1 MSRLIKAALLLLVI
15 FSIAFGIILFRPSLV
30 LSTLVRSNAAEL
42 GFEISSMLANRLG
55 PNSTELAELVLL
67 SDEQEIRMQGIR
79 AEYSLSQL
87 LAGRMQTIHIEHIE
101 LRWTTA
107 SEAITEEESTTLAS
121 LLEAFDAVPVE
132 TLILPELRLLA
143 SNEDY
148 EIALGLQSPPLH
160 IEGRAKLRAV
170 PDTVIEFDIRR
181 SSPTDL
187 EVVSNVLLA
196 GELAADA
203 NIALKARDTDTR
215 VAFTST
221 LPVQSFRD
229 QLAQYLPA
237 DTVIL
242 NGRLS
247 LQGNFEVRQIF
258 EDPSFANISIRLD
271 SPNSQLLVNQESQL
285 GSADMQLQ
293 LPLDI
298 MGSIA
303 DLSGEFQFE
312 LSPLVGIG
320 NWSLEDAHINA
331 QTKFDNTALQ
341 CTSPSSCN
349 MQSDWQ
355 SDLLSWRYDA
365 YSGEELSL
373 SAALRFNYSNEEMR
387 VAADLVQIAIPAINS
402 STDSTGLSI
411 SSNLQLNEVELRVG
425 DFISG
430 GFNFSSSE
438 LKLGNSYADVIS
450 PAYAGK
456 VQLEQDILTGI
467 LELDVNQS
475 LRLGVGL
482 QHFFLRD
489 TGDAML
495 QIAAHDFSDAAPLS
509 SLFSLQDFD
518 ADIVAGAVEGLAN
531 ISWSKQVDESWRFGG
546 PIALKLDGLSGYYQD
561 YFFVDLSTDL
571 FAEATTPL
579 GMKITNPARASLK
592 RLDVGLPLEDI
603 SWQYRFDSLTGE
615 LQIDDFTTAV
625 LGGSLSIAA
634 MQYDPNETRQQVDIV
649 LADLNVESIVGLADY
664 PGVYADGL
672 VSGYLPFIV
681 AGDHITIEKGLVGAL
696 NPGGNI
702 RYTPTSSQPSSNQ
715 SLQLVNQAL
724 SNYQYQTMNT
734 EVFYGDDGEL
744 LLALQLRG
752 YNPDMNN
759 GQAINLNVNITDN
772 IPSLLKSLQASR
784 VITDE
789 LERFMQRP

>member
-15 FSIAFGIILFRPSLV
+15 FSIAIGIILFRPSLV
-30 LSTLVRSNAAEL
+30 LSTLVRSSAAEL

-55 PNSTELAELVLL
+55 PNYTELAELVLL

-87 LAGRMQTIHIEHIE
+87 LAGRIQSIHIEHIE
-101 LRWTTA
+101 LRWLAA
-107 SEAITEEESTTLAS
+107 SEAIPEEEPTTLAS
-121 LLEAFDAVPVE
+121 LLEVFDAVPVD

-148 EIALGLQSPPLH
+148 EIELGLQSPPLH
-160 IEGRAKLRAV
+160 VEGRAKLRAV
-170 PDTVIEFDIRR
+170 PNTAIEFDIRR
-181 SSPTDL
+181 SSPTNLD
-187 EVVSNVLLA
+187 VVSKVLLA

-203 NIALKARDTDTR
+203 NIGLKARDTDTG
-215 VAFTST
+215 VALTGT
-221 LPVQSFRD
+221 LTVQSFRE

-237 DTVIL
+237 DTIFL
-242 NGRLS
+242 NERLS

-258 EDPSFANISIRLD
+258 DDPSFANISIRLD

-298 MGSIA
+298 VGSIA

-312 LSPLVGIG
+312 LSSLVGIG
-320 NWSLEDAHINA
+320 SWSLEDAHINA
-331 QTKFDNTALQ
+331 QTKLDNTALQ
-341 CTSPSSCN
+341 CTSVSSCN
-349 MQSDWQ
+349 IQSDWQ
-355 SDLLSWRYDA
+355 SNLLSWRYDE

-387 VAADLVQIAIPAINS
+387 VATDLVQIAIPAINS
-402 STDSTGLSI
+402 STDNTGLSI
-411 SSNLQLNEVELRVG
+411 SSNLQMNEVELRVG

-438 LKLGNSYADVIS
+438 FQLGNSYADLIS
-450 PAYAGK
+450 PAFSGK
-456 VQLEQDILTGI
+456 VQLEEDILTGI
-467 LELDVNQS
+467 LELDINQS

-495 QIAAHDFSDAAPLS
+495 QIAAYDFSDAAPLT
-509 SLFSLQDFD
+509 SLFALQDFD

-546 PIALKLDGLSGYYQD
+546 PIALKLDGLSGYFQD

-579 GMKITNPARASLK
+579 GMKITNPARASLE
-592 RLDVGLPLEDI
+592 RLDVGLPLEDS
-603 SWQYRFDSLTGE
+603 SWQYRYDSLTGE

-634 MQYDPNETRQQVDIV
+634 LQYDPNETRQQIDIV
-649 LADLNVESIVGLADY
+649 LADLNVESIVDLAEY

-672 VSGYLPFIV
+672 VSGYLPFTV
-681 AGDHITIEKGLVGAL
+681 TGDYITIEKGLVGAV

-702 RYTPTSSQPSSNQ
+702 RYAPASSQPSSNQ
-715 SLQLVNQAL
+715 SLRLVNQAL

-734 EVFYGDDGEL
+734 EVFYDEEGEL

>member
-1 MSRLIKAALLLLVI
+1 MSRLIKAALMLLLI
-15 FSIAFGIILFRPSLV
+15 FSIAIGIIFFRPSLV
-30 LSTLVRSNAAEL
+30 LGTLVRSSSAGL

-55 PNSTELAELVLL
+55 ANYIELAELVLL

-87 LAGRMQTIHIEHIE
+87 LAGRLQSIHIEHIE
-101 LRWTTA
+101 LLWLAA
-107 SEAITEEESTTLAS
+107 SEAIAEEGPTTLAS
-121 LLEAFDAVPVE
+121 LLEVFDAVPVD
-132 TLILPELRLLA
+132 TLILPELRLLN

-148 EIALGLQSPPLH
+148 EIELGLQSPPLH
-160 IEGRAKLRAV
+160 IEGKAKLRAV

-181 SSPTDL
+181 SSSTDL
-187 EVVSNVLLA
+187 EVVSKVLLA
-196 GELAADA
+196 DELAADA
-203 NIALKARDTDTR
+203 NIGLKARDTDTG
-215 VAFTST
+215 VALTGT
-221 LPVQSFRD
+221 LTVQSFRE
-229 QLAQYLPA
+229 QLTQYLPA

-242 NGRLS
+242 NERLS
-247 LQGNFEVRQIF
+247 LQGSFEVRQIF
-258 EDPSFANISIRLD
+258 DDPSFANISIRLD

-298 MGSIA
+298 VGSIA
-303 DLSGEFQFE
+303 DLHGESQFE
-312 LSPLVGIG
+312 LSSLVGIG
-320 NWSLEDAHINA
+320 SWSLEDAHINA
-331 QTKFDNTALQ
+331 QTKLDNTALQ
-341 CTSPSSCN
+341 CTSVSSCDI
-349 MQSDWQ
+349 QSDWQ
-355 SDLLSWRYDA
+355 SNLLSWRYDE

-387 VAADLVQIAIPAINS
+387 VATELVQIAIPAINS
-402 STDSTGLSI
+402 STDNTGLSI
-411 SSNLQLNEVELRVG
+411 SSNLQMNEVELRVG

-430 GFNFSSSE
+430 GFNFSSSDFQ
-438 LKLGNSYADVIS
+438 LGNSYADLIS
-450 PAYAGK
+450 PAFSGK
-456 VQLEQDILTGI
+456 VQLEEEILTGI
-467 LELDVNQS
+467 LELDINQS

-495 QIAAHDFSDAAPLS
+495 QIAAHDFSHAAPLT
-509 SLFSLQDFD
+509 SLFALQDFD

-546 PIALKLDGLSGYYQD
+546 PIALKLDGLSGYFQD

-579 GMKITNPARASLK
+579 GMKITNPARASLE
-592 RLDVGLPLEDI
+592 RLDVGLPLEDS
-603 SWQYRFDSLTGE
+603 SWQYRYDSLTGE
-615 LQIDDFTTAV
+615 LQIDDFTTAL

-634 MQYDPNETRQQVDIV
+634 LQYDPTETRQQVDIV
-649 LADLNVESIVGLADY
+649 LAEMNVESIVDLAAY
-664 PGVYADGL
+664 SGVYADGL

-681 AGDHITIEKGLVGAL
+681 TGDYITIEKGLVGAV

-702 RYTPTSSQPSSNQ
+702 RYTPAGSQPSSNQ
-715 SLQLVNQAL
+715 SLLLVNQAL

-734 EVFYGDDGEL
+734 EVFYDEEGEL

-784 VITDE
+784 IITDE